1 MAGKYAGVQDH
12 ISHINEL
19 ARFIPCSAHSLN
31 LGVHAAQVSVTM
43 IRFFEKIQNFFNFFS
58 KSTTRWEALLSC
70 LKTTLKRHCDTKWF
84 SKRQAVTAVEK
95 NLKSVHML
103 LQDMALTSKD
113 NWNAETV
120 SGAINFLKQIDFKFV
135 CLLQMWC
142 DVLSKMDCTNKSLQE
157 KSITLDVA
165 ASIYC
170 LV

>member
-1 MAGKYAGVQDH
+1 
-12 ISHINEL
+12 
-19 ARFIPCSAHSLN
+19 
-31 LGVHAAQVSVTM
+31 
-43 IRFFEKIQNFFNFFS
+43 
-58 KSTTRWEALLSC
+58 LLSC
-70 LKTTLKRHCDTKWF
+70 LKTTLKRHCDTRWS

-142 DVLSKMDCTNKSLQE
+142 DVLSKIDCTNKSLQE

-165 ASIYC
+165 ASLLSGLTKTIQFLRDEGVQKYTTKAKVVC
-170 LV
+170 DDIGIESSFPMKRPEK